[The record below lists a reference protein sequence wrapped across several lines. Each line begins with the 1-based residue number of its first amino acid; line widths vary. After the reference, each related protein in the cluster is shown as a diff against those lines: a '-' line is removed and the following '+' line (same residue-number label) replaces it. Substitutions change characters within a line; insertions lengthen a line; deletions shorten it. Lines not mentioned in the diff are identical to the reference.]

1 MSCTFNAAVTC
12 GILNGYSRNAFL
24 CFQEYV
30 FDEEVEAIWD
40 KGDASGLVMYTDAVY
55 WEKQRGDFDERQVD
69 DWDVD
74 ATGEALKD
82 M

>member
-1 MSCTFNAAVTC
+1 MALWVRDVRWFV
-12 GILNGYSRNAFL
+12 Y
-24 CFQEYV
+24 FQEYV

-74 ATGEALKD
+74 TTGEAIKD
-82 M
+82 T